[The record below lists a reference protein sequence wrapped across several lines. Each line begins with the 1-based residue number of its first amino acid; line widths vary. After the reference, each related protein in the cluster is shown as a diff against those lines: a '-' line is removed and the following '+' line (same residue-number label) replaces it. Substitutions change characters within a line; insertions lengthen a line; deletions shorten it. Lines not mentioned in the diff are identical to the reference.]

1 MQNEVHILGL
11 ETSCD
16 DTCAAVVRNGIDVLS
31 SIVSSQHEFH
41 RPYGGVVPEVAAR
54 QHTRIIASV
63 IEEAT
68 QTAGMSW
75 STLSGIAV
83 TTEPGLIGSL
93 LVGVGAAKG
102 IALGQGL
109 PLLPVNHLHA
119 HVQSLFMTEPSI
131 SGPYV
136 CLVVS
141 GGHTLLLYVV
151 KPGDARVMG
160 STLDDAAGEAIDKG
174 AHLLGLGYP
183 GGPELDRLAST
194 GDPEAIAFP
203 RPVERRP
210 GFDFSFSGLKTA
222 LAVYLRN
229 HGRPRTQQS
238 LGDLCASYL
247 EAIVDVLVKKT
258 LAAARIAGIN
268 TVGITGGVASNSRL
282 RTVIQQACVF
292 EGFDVILPPLELCTD
307 NAAMVASLGHAFL
320 LGDHVG
326 DLSVDAR
333 ARTKLPRWENS
344 GA

>member
-1 MQNEVHILGL
+1 MQDEVCILGL

-16 DTCAAVVRNGIDVLS
+16 DTCASVVRNGICVLS

-54 QHTRIIASV
+54 QHTRIILPV
-63 IEEAT
+63 IDEAM
-68 QTAGMSW
+68 QTAGILW
-75 STLSGIAV
+75 DELSGIAV
-83 TTEPGLIGSL
+83 TIEPGLIGSL

-102 IALGQGL
+102 ISLGRGL

-119 HVQSLFMTEPSI
+119 HVQTVFMTEPAASD
-131 SGPYV
+131 PHV

-141 GGHTLLLYVV
+141 GGHTLLLHVTE
-151 KPGDARVMG
+151 PGEVRVMG

-194 GDPEAIAFP
+194 GDSMAIVFP
-203 RPVERRP
+203 RPVEKRP

-222 LAVYLRN
+222 LAVYLRK
-229 HGRPRTQQS
+229 HGRPKNSQALS
-238 LGDLCASYL
+238 DLCASYL

-258 LAAARIAGIN
+258 LAAARTARVN

-282 RTVIQQACVF
+282 RSAIRQACISESLQV
-292 EGFDVILPPLELCTD
+292 VLPPPELCTD
-307 NAAMVASLGHAFL
+307 NAAMVASLGYTL
-320 LGDHVG
+320 LMGDRVG
-326 DLSVDAR
+326 DISADAQ
-333 ARTKLPRWENS
+333 ATTQLERWE
-344 GA
+344 